1 MHTKVKAILHI
12 FATSVIPNAP
22 HYHKLLHTSP
32 IRSLRY
38 FGIILMFLIVIF
50 TLCIFFF
57 VVSVDQT
64 TQLRTSLTHALSS
77 IPDNVQIRID
87 NGIMSTNLNRPLYIW
102 SYDHLNRPSLIF
114 LVDEHQ
120 TDRLNSKPVALLT
133 LTKNHL
139 ILKTNEITYTKP
151 YDTQTYIINSDSMS
165 RFMRLV
171 TLYAPQIQ
179 VAFYVSYFL
188 VFPVLTAFWVSAI
201 VIITSLCTY
210 TVFHFFIKR
219 VHFVRCIQ
227 ATLHGSVLPFILSF
241 FLLTLYPGQVSSLV
255 ITPFLVGIFSL
266 VSVFEMY
273 FDEIKNDR

>member
-1 MHTKVKAILHI
+1 
-12 FATSVIPNAP
+12 
-22 HYHKLLHTSP
+22 
-32 IRSLRY
+32 
-38 FGIILMFLIVIF
+38 MFLIVIF